1 MIDNCCGNNVY
12 QKTQHGGI
20 PADEYED
27 CKVYNE
33 IKSDQYVGNTVV
45 FSGFVVNL
53 MNNNI
58 GEDFRASIQP
68 PFLRI
73 RESPIPR
80 IAPPNATA
88 RKCSVFNSNGI
99 FSK

>member
-1 MIDNCCGNNVY
+1 MAES
-12 QKTQHGGI
+12 
-20 PADEYED
+20 ADEYED

-58 GEDFRASIQP
+58 GEDFRAV
-68 PFLRI
+68 
-73 RESPIPR
+73 
-80 IAPPNATA
+80 NTA
-88 RKCSVFNSNGI
+88 SVP
-99 FSK
+99 

>member
-1 MIDNCCGNNVY
+1 MICKMIDNCCGNNVY

-58 GEDFRASIQP
+58 GEDFKPVNTASVP
-68 PFLRI
+68 
-73 RESPIPR
+73 
-80 IAPPNATA
+80 
-88 RKCSVFNSNGI
+88 
-99 FSK
+99 